1 MIEVLPTTTQD
12 NMRSGAELAQTAMSN
27 ALLRLVNEFPE
38 LKDILKPVAQKELD
52 LGRIT
57 RPFFWKLTRVDLIQG
72 GGVGG

>member
-52 LGRIT
+52 
-57 RPFFWKLTRVDLIQG
+57 
-72 GGVGG
+72 